1 MLTITPLMCF
11 TNFSVDIQDNVHVHV
26 GRGYFGGGFFWCLVL
41 LWRSVLLV
49 EKTNETVASH

>member
-11 TNFSVDIQDNVHVHV
+11 TNFSVDIQDNVNVHV

-41 LWRSVLLV
+41 LV